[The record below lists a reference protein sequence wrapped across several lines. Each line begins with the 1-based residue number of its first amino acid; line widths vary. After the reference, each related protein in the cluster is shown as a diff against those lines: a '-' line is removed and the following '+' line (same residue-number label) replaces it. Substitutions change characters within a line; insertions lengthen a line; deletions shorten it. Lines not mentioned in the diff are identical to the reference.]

1 MFYFH
6 LVIPVEMTFQILKNE
21 ASHLTK
27 FLEIQMKIDLRDILI
42 IVPVSVLLMFG
53 IIMVTS
59 SSIYIA
65 DDLTSNPFHFA
76 QRQVIFI
83 AVGFL
88 AMIFFLVI
96 PSELLF
102 KADWIFMLIS
112 ILLLAILFV
121 PDVGTSVN
129 GSIRWIRLGP
139 INIQPSEICKF
150 SLILYISGY
159 SVRRMTE
166 INSFRS
172 FLKPLFLLF
181 LISILIMG
189 QPDLGSTAII
199 CILVVGILFYA
210 GISFFQLFLLLLLI
224 GLLGYLAISTSPM
237 RLARVLAFT
246 DPFAAD
252 VVLNAGWQLSNS
264 LISIGQG
271 GWFGVGL
278 GNSFQKSFFLPEAHT
293 DFIFAI
299 LIEELGLIGGLFL
312 IMIFLFLFY
321 GLILICLDS
330 FKKNRL
336 FQGYAVFGIFLLLV
350 VQTLFNISVN
360 IGLLPTK
367 GLTLPFISYG
377 GTSIIIMLSLIGIV
391 LRINNE
397 NKAI

>member
-1 MFYFH
+1 MN
-6 LVIPVEMTFQILKNE
+6 VTRN
-21 ASHLTK
+21 
-27 FLEIQMKIDLRDILI
+27 DILI
-42 IVPVSVLLMFG
+42 ILPLSFLLILGM
-53 IIMVTS
+53 IMVTS
-59 SSIYIA
+59 SSIYVA
-65 DDLTSNPFHFA
+65 DDMTSNPFYFA
-76 QRQVIFI
+76 QRQSLFI
-83 AVGFL
+83 AIGL
-88 AMIFFLVI
+88 IAMTSFLVI
-96 PSELLF
+96 PSTFLY
-102 KADWIFMLIS
+102 KTDWIFMLLS
-112 ILLLAILFV
+112 ILLLIALFI

-159 SVRRMTE
+159 SIRRISE
-166 INSFRS
+166 IDSLRG
-172 FLKPLFLLF
+172 FLKPLSLLF
-181 LISILIMG
+181 IISILIMS
-189 QPDLGSTAII
+189 QPDLGSTAIV

-210 GISFFQLFLLLLLI
+210 GISFFQLGLLI
-224 GLLGYLAISTSPM
+224 LLIVLLGYLAITTSPM

-299 LIEELGLIGGLFL
+299 LVEELGIIGGMVLILLF
-312 IMIFLFLFY
+312 IVLFV
-321 GLILICLDS
+321 GLISISYDS
-330 FKKNRL
+330 FRKNRY
-336 FQGYAVFGIFLLLV
+336 FQGYVVFGTFLLISI
-350 VQTLFNISVN
+350 QMLFNIAVN

-377 GTSIIIMLSLIGIV
+377 GTSIIIMLSLMGIV

-397 NKAI
+397 NKLL

>member
-1 MFYFH
+1 MN
-6 LVIPVEMTFQILKNE
+6 VTRN
-21 ASHLTK
+21 
-27 FLEIQMKIDLRDILI
+27 DILI
-42 IVPVSVLLMFG
+42 ILPLSFLLILGM
-53 IIMVTS
+53 IMVTS
-59 SSIYIA
+59 SSIYVA
-65 DDLTSNPFHFA
+65 DDMTSNPFYFA
-76 QRQVIFI
+76 QRQSLFI
-83 AVGFL
+83 AIGL
-88 AMIFFLVI
+88 IAMTSFLVI
-96 PSELLF
+96 PSTFLY
-102 KADWIFMLIS
+102 KTDWIFMLLS
-112 ILLLAILFV
+112 ILLLIALFI

-159 SVRRMTE
+159 SIRRISE
-166 INSFRS
+166 IDSLRG
-172 FLKPLFLLF
+172 FLKPLSLLF
-181 LISILIMG
+181 IISILIMS
-189 QPDLGSTAII
+189 QPDLGSTAIV

-210 GISFFQLFLLLLLI
+210 GISFFQLGLLI
-224 GLLGYLAISTSPM
+224 LLIALLGYLAITTSPM

-299 LIEELGLIGGLFL
+299 LVEELGIIGGMVLILLF
-312 IMIFLFLFY
+312 IVLFV
-321 GLILICLDS
+321 GLISISYDS
-330 FKKNRL
+330 FRKNRY
-336 FQGYAVFGIFLLLV
+336 FQGYVVFGTFLLISI
-350 VQTLFNISVN
+350 QMLFNIAVN

-377 GTSIIIMLSLIGIV
+377 GTSIIIMLSLMGIV

-397 NKAI
+397 NKLL